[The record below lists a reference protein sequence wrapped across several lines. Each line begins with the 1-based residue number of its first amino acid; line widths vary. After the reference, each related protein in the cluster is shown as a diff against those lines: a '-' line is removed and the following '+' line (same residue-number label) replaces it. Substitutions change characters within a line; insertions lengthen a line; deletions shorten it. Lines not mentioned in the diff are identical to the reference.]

1 MFNFPVEFGA
11 RCKMCCSEEKEG
23 GNWEGGREEKK
34 GTVLEFPPHAF
45 QPFLLIKSKGSNFFF
60 NKMKSNFVCW
70 IWSASLALIIT
81 ATMMSLK
88 GFWS

>member
-1 MFNFPVEFGA
+1 
-11 RCKMCCSEEKEG
+11 MCCSEEKEG

-70 IWSASLALIIT
+70 IWSASLVAQTVKNLP
-81 ATMMSLK
+81 AYPGRLQNL
-88 GFWS
+88 GRPRFDP